1 MMRMSGGQLILA
13 ATPLGNILDA
23 SPRLKETLEQAD
35 LIAAEDTRRAKRLFA
50 DLNLEIKAPV
60 ISLFEENEIEKIPD
74 IIEKLKNGLKVVVIS
89 DAGTPAISDPGYRL
103 VTKAIKENISITVIP
118 GPSAVLS
125 ALVLSGLPTDRFSFE
140 GFIARKGKERTEIL
154 NNLNTQSRTMVIFE
168 SPRRTSQTLQDI
180 QEIVGNDRKAAVVRE
195 ISKTYEEVIRGSLK
209 ELVAWANSKEVLG
222 EITLVIAG
230 VENTGKK
237 EVDDEAIAEVKQLIA
252 AGSSFKDAVQEVS
265 TQRGLSRRELY
276 EASLRLD
283 S

>member
-1 MMRMSGGQLILA
+1 MSGGQLILA

-74 IIEKLKNGLKVVVIS
+74 IIEKLKSGLKVVVIS

-103 VTKAIKENISITVIP
+103 VTKAIEENISITVIP

-168 SPRRTSQTLQDI
+168 SPRRTLQTLQDI
-180 QEIVGNDRKAAVVRE
+180 QEIVGDERKAAVVRE

-237 EVDDEAIAEVKQLIA
+237 EVDDEAIGEVKQLIA

>member
-1 MMRMSGGQLILA
+1 MSGGQLILA

-23 SPRLKETLEQAD
+23 SRRLIQTLEQAD

-50 DLNLEIKAPV
+50 DLNVDVSAPV

-74 IIEKLKNGLKVVVIS
+74 LIEKLKNGAKIVVIS
-89 DAGTPAISDPGYRL
+89 DAGTPAISDPGFRL
-103 VTKAIKENISITVIP
+103 VSAAIDAGISITVIP
-118 GPSAVLS
+118 GPSAVTA

-140 GFIARKGKERTEIL
+140 GFIARKGKERTETL
-154 NNLNTQSRTMVIFE
+154 NNLLTQSRTMVLFE
-168 SPRRTSQTLQDI
+168 SPRRTLQTLIDI
-180 QEIVGNDRKAAVVRE
+180 QEVVGDERKAAVVRE
-195 ISKTYEEVIRGSLK
+195 ISKTYEEVIRGTIK
-209 ELVAWANSKEVLG
+209 ELVNWATDTEVLG
-222 EITLVIAG
+222 EITLVIQG

-237 EVDDEAIAEVKQLIA
+237 EVNDEAIQNVKQLVD

-283 S
+283 T

>member
-74 IIEKLKNGLKVVVIS
+74 IIEKLKSGLKVVVIS

-103 VTKAIKENISITVIP
+103 VTKAIEENISITVIP

-168 SPRRTSQTLQDI
+168 SPRRTLQTLQDI
-180 QEIVGNDRKAAVVRE
+180 QEIVGDDRKAAVVRE

-209 ELVAWANSKEVLG
+209 ELVTWANSKEVLG

-237 EVDDEAIAEVKQLIA
+237 EVDEQAIGEVKQLIA

>member
-1 MMRMSGGQLILA
+1 MSGGQLILA

-74 IIEKLKNGLKVVVIS
+74 IIEKLKSGLKVVVIS

-103 VTKAIKENISITVIP
+103 VTKAIEENISITVIP

-168 SPRRTSQTLQDI
+168 SPRRTLQTLQDI
-180 QEIVGNDRKAAVVRE
+180 QEIVGDERKAAVVRE

-230 VENTGKK
+230 AENTGKK
-237 EVDDEAIAEVKQLIA
+237 EVDDESIAEVKQLIA

>member
-1 MMRMSGGQLILA
+1 MSGGQLILA

-23 SPRLKETLEQAD
+23 SERLKQTLQAAD

-50 DLNLEIKAPV
+50 DLNLDVSAPV

-74 IIEKLKNGLKVVVIS
+74 IIEKLKNGAKVVVIS

-103 VTKAIKENISITVIP
+103 VSKAIEENISITVIP

-125 ALVLSGLPTDRFSFE
+125 ALILSGLPTDRFSFE
-140 GFIARKGKERTEIL
+140 GFIARKGKERAEIL
-154 NNLNTQSRTMVIFE
+154 NNLNTQSRTMVLFE
-168 SPRRTSQTLQDI
+168 SPRRTLQTLQDI
-180 QEIVGNDRKAAVVRE
+180 QEVVGENRKAAVVRE
-195 ISKTYEEVIRGSLK
+195 ISKTYEEVIRGSISD
-209 ELVAWANSKEVLG
+209 LVSWAQAKEVLG

-237 EVDDEAIAEVKQLIA
+237 EVDEEAIRQVKQLVD

-265 TQRGLSRRELY
+265 TQQGLSRRELY

>member
-1 MMRMSGGQLILA
+1 MSGGQLILA

-23 SPRLKETLEQAD
+23 SPRLKQSLQEAD

-50 DLNLEIKAPV
+50 DLSLEIKAPI

-74 IIEKLKNGLKVVVIS
+74 LIEKLKNGSKVVVIS

-103 VTKAIKENISITVIP
+103 VSAAIEENISITVIP
-118 GPSAVLS
+118 GPSAVIS

-154 NNLNTQSRTMVIFE
+154 NNLTTQSRTTVLFE
-168 SPRRTSQTLQDI
+168 SPRRTLQTLIDI
-180 QEIVGNDRKAAVVRE
+180 QEIVGDERKAAVVRE
-195 ISKTYEEVIRGSLK
+195 ISKTYEEVIRGTLK
-209 ELVAWANSKEVLG
+209 ELVKWALDTEVLG
-222 EITLVIAG
+222 EITLVIQG
-230 VENTGKK
+230 VDNTGKK
-237 EVDDEAIAEVKQLIA
+237 EVNDAAIQNVKQLVD

-283 S
+283 T

>member
-74 IIEKLKNGLKVVVIS
+74 IIEKLKSGLKVVVIS

-103 VTKAIKENISITVIP
+103 VTKAIEENILITVIP

-168 SPRRTSQTLQDI
+168 SPRRTLQTLQDI
-180 QEIVGNDRKAAVVRE
+180 QEIVGDDRKAAVVRE

-237 EVDDEAIAEVKQLIA
+237 EVDEQAIGEVKQLIA

>member
-1 MMRMSGGQLILA
+1 MRMSGGQLILA

-103 VTKAIKENISITVIP
+103 VTKAIEENISITVIP

-154 NNLNTQSRTMVIFE
+154 NNLNTQTRTMVIFE
-168 SPRRTSQTLQDI
+168 SPRRTLQTLQDI
-180 QEIVGNDRKAAVVRE
+180 QEIVGDDRKAAVVRE

-237 EVDDEAIAEVKQLIA
+237 EVDDQAIAEVKQLIA

>member
-1 MMRMSGGQLILA
+1 MSGGQLILA

-50 DLNLEIKAPV
+50 DLNLDIKAPV

-74 IIEKLKNGLKVVVIS
+74 IIEKLKSGLKVVVIS

-103 VTKAIKENISITVIP
+103 VTKAIEENISITVIP

-168 SPRRTSQTLQDI
+168 SPRRTLQTLQDI
-180 QEIVGNDRKAAVVRE
+180 QEIVGDDRKAAVVRE

-209 ELVAWANSKEVLG
+209 ELVTWANSKELLG

-237 EVDDEAIAEVKQLIA
+237 EVDDQAIAEVKQLIA

>member
-74 IIEKLKNGLKVVVIS
+74 IIEKLKSGLKVVVIS

-103 VTKAIKENISITVIP
+103 VTKAIEENIFITVIP

-168 SPRRTSQTLQDI
+168 SPRRTLQTLQDI
-180 QEIVGNDRKAAVVRE
+180 QEIVGDDRKAAVVRE

-230 VENTGKK
+230 VENAGKK
-237 EVDDEAIAEVKQLIA
+237 EVDDESIAEVKQLIA

>member
-1 MMRMSGGQLILA
+1 MGGGQLILA

-103 VTKAIKENISITVIP
+103 VTKAIEENISITVIP

-168 SPRRTSQTLQDI
+168 SPRRTLQTLQDI
-180 QEIVGNDRKAAVVRE
+180 QEIVGDDRKAAVVRE

-230 VENTGKK
+230 VENAGKK
-237 EVDDEAIAEVKQLIA
+237 EVDDQAIAEVKQLIA

>member
-1 MMRMSGGQLILA
+1 MSGGQLILA

-103 VTKAIKENISITVIP
+103 VTKAIEENISITVIP

-237 EVDDEAIAEVKQLIA
+237 EVDDEAIGEVKQLIA

>member
-1 MMRMSGGQLILA
+1 MSGGQLILA

-74 IIEKLKNGLKVVVIS
+74 IIEKLKSGLKVVVIS

-103 VTKAIKENISITVIP
+103 VTKAIEENISITVIP

-154 NNLNTQSRTMVIFE
+154 SNLNTQSRTMVIFE
-168 SPRRTSQTLQDI
+168 SPRRTLQTLQDI
-180 QEIVGNDRKAAVVRE
+180 QEIVGDDRKAAVVRE

-209 ELVAWANSKEVLG
+209 ELVVWANSKEVLG

>member
-1 MMRMSGGQLILA
+1 MSGGQLILA

-50 DLNLEIKAPV
+50 DLNLDIKAPV

-103 VTKAIKENISITVIP
+103 VTKAIEENISITVIP

-168 SPRRTSQTLQDI
+168 SPRRTLQTLQDI
-180 QEIVGNDRKAAVVRE
+180 QEIVGDERKAAVVRE

-209 ELVAWANSKEVLG
+209 ELVTWANSKEVLG

-237 EVDDEAIAEVKQLIA
+237 EVDDQAIAEVKQLIA

>member
-1 MMRMSGGQLILA
+1 MSGGQLILA

-103 VTKAIKENISITVIP
+103 VTKAIEENISITVIP

-168 SPRRTSQTLQDI
+168 SPRRTLQTLQDI
-180 QEIVGNDRKAAVVRE
+180 QEIVGDDRKAAVVRE

-237 EVDDEAIAEVKQLIA
+237 EVDDEAIGEVKQLIA

-283 S
+283 T

>member
-1 MMRMSGGQLILA
+1 MSGGQLILA

-103 VTKAIKENISITVIP
+103 VTKAIEENILITVIP

-140 GFIARKGKERTEIL
+140 GFIARKGKERTEIF
-154 NNLNTQSRTMVIFE
+154 NNLNTQSRTMIIFE
-168 SPRRTSQTLQDI
+168 SPRRTLQTLQDI
-180 QEIVGNDRKAAVVRE
+180 QEIVGDDRKAAVVRE

-237 EVDDEAIAEVKQLIA
+237 EVDEQAIGEVKQLIA

>member
-50 DLNLEIKAPV
+50 DLNLDIKAPV

-103 VTKAIKENISITVIP
+103 VTKAIEENISITVIP

-168 SPRRTSQTLQDI
+168 SPRRTLQTLQDI
-180 QEIVGNDRKAAVVRE
+180 QEIVGDDRKAAVVRE

-237 EVDDEAIAEVKQLIA
+237 EVDEQAIGEVKQLIA

>member
-1 MMRMSGGQLILA
+1 MSGGQLILA

-103 VTKAIKENISITVIP
+103 VTKAIEENISITVIP

-168 SPRRTSQTLQDI
+168 SPRRTLQTLQDI
-180 QEIVGNDRKAAVVRE
+180 QEIVGDERKAAVVRE

-209 ELVAWANSKEVLG
+209 ELVTWANSKEVLG

-237 EVDDEAIAEVKQLIA
+237 EVDDQAIAEVKQLIA

>member
-1 MMRMSGGQLILA
+1 MSGGQLILA

-23 SPRLKETLEQAD
+23 SPRLKQTLEQAD

-50 DLNLEIKAPV
+50 DLNLEITAPV

-74 IIEKLKNGLKVVVIS
+74 IIEKLKNGAKVVVIS

-103 VTKAIKENISITVIP
+103 VSKAIAENIAITVIP
-118 GPSAVLS
+118 GPSAVIS
-125 ALVLSGLPTDRFSFE
+125 ALVLSGLPTDRFAFE

-154 NNLNTQSRTMVIFE
+154 NNLNTQSRTMVLFE
-168 SPRRTSQTLQDI
+168 SPRRTSQTLEDI
-180 QEIVGNDRKAAVVRE
+180 QEIVGPDRKAAVVRE
-195 ISKTYEEVIRGSLK
+195 ISKTYEEVIRGSIK
-209 ELVAWANSKEVLG
+209 ELVTWANSKEVLG
-222 EITLVIAG
+222 EITLVVAG
-230 VENTGKK
+230 IENVGKK
-237 EVDDEAIAEVKQLIA
+237 EVDAEAVNNVKRLVD

>member
-1 MMRMSGGQLILA
+1 MSGGQLILA

-50 DLNLEIKAPV
+50 DLNLDIKAPV

-74 IIEKLKNGLKVVVIS
+74 IIEKLKSGLKVVVIS

-103 VTKAIKENISITVIP
+103 VTKAIEENISITVIP

-168 SPRRTSQTLQDI
+168 SPRRTLQTLQDI
-180 QEIVGNDRKAAVVRE
+180 QEIVGDDRKAAVVRE
-195 ISKTYEEVIRGSLK
+195 ISKTYEEVIRGSLN
-209 ELVAWANSKEVLG
+209 ELVTWANSKEVLG

-230 VENTGKK
+230 VKNTGKK
-237 EVDDEAIAEVKQLIA
+237 EVDDQAIAEVKQLIA

>member
-74 IIEKLKNGLKVVVIS
+74 IIEKLKSGLKVVVIS

-103 VTKAIKENISITVIP
+103 VTKAIEENISITVIP

-168 SPRRTSQTLQDI
+168 SPRRTLQTLQDI
-180 QEIVGNDRKAAVVRE
+180 QEIVGDDRKAAVVRE

-209 ELVAWANSKEVLG
+209 ELVTWANSKEVLG

>member
-1 MMRMSGGQLILA
+1 MSGGQLILA

-103 VTKAIKENISITVIP
+103 VTKAIEENISITVIP

-154 NNLNTQSRTMVIFE
+154 NNLNTQSRTTVIFE
-168 SPRRTSQTLQDI
+168 SPRRTLQTLQDI
-180 QEIVGNDRKAAVVRE
+180 QEIVGDDRKAAVVRE

-209 ELVAWANSKEVLG
+209 ELVDWANSKEVLG

-237 EVDDEAIAEVKQLIA
+237 EVDEEAIGEVKQLIA

>member
-1 MMRMSGGQLILA
+1 MSGGQLILA

-23 SPRLKETLEQAD
+23 SRRLIQNLEQAD

-50 DLNLEIKAPV
+50 DLNIDVSAPV

-74 IIEKLKNGLKVVVIS
+74 LIEKLKNGAKIVVIS
-89 DAGTPAISDPGYRL
+89 DAGTPAISDPGFRL
-103 VTKAIKENISITVIP
+103 VSAAIDAEISITVIP
-118 GPSAVLS
+118 GPSAVTA

-140 GFIARKGKERTEIL
+140 GFIARKGKERTETL
-154 NNLNTQSRTMVIFE
+154 NNLLTQSRTMVLFE
-168 SPRRTSQTLQDI
+168 SPRRTLQTLIDI
-180 QEIVGNDRKAAVVRE
+180 QEVVGDERKAAVVRE
-195 ISKTYEEVIRGSLK
+195 ISKTYEEVIRGTIK
-209 ELVAWANSKEVLG
+209 ELVNWASDTEVLG
-222 EITLVIAG
+222 EITLVIQG

-237 EVDDEAIAEVKQLIA
+237 EVNDEAIQNVKQLVD

-283 S
+283 T

>member
-1 MMRMSGGQLILA
+1 MSGGQLILA

-103 VTKAIKENISITVIP
+103 VTKAIEENISITVIP

-168 SPRRTSQTLQDI
+168 SPRRTLQTLQDI
-180 QEIVGNDRKAAVVRE
+180 QEIVGDDRKAAVVRE

-209 ELVAWANSKEVLG
+209 ELVAWATSKEVLG

-237 EVDDEAIAEVKQLIA
+237 EVDEQAIGEVKQLIA

>member
-1 MMRMSGGQLILA
+1 MSGGQLILA

-74 IIEKLKNGLKVVVIS
+74 IIEKLKSGLKVVVIS

-103 VTKAIKENISITVIP
+103 VTKAIEENIFITVIP

-168 SPRRTSQTLQDI
+168 SPRRTLQTLQDI
-180 QEIVGNDRKAAVVRE
+180 QEIVGDDRKAAVVRE

-237 EVDDEAIAEVKQLIA
+237 EVDDESIAEVKQLIA

>member
-1 MMRMSGGQLILA
+1 MSGGQLILA

-23 SPRLKETLEQAD
+23 SERLKQTLQAAD

-50 DLNLEIKAPV
+50 DLNLDVSAPV

-74 IIEKLKNGLKVVVIS
+74 IIEKLKNGAKVVVIS

-103 VTKAIKENISITVIP
+103 VKKAIEENISITVIP

-125 ALVLSGLPTDRFSFE
+125 ALILSGLPTDRFSFE

-154 NNLNTQSRTMVIFE
+154 NNLNTHSRTMVLFE
-168 SPRRTSQTLQDI
+168 SPRRTLQTLQDI
-180 QEIVGNDRKAAVVRE
+180 QEVVGENRKAAVVRE
-195 ISKTYEEVIRGSLK
+195 ISKTYEEVIRGSISD
-209 ELVAWANSKEVLG
+209 LVSWAQAKEVLG

-237 EVDDEAIAEVKQLIA
+237 EVDEEAIRQVKQLVD

-265 TQRGLSRRELY
+265 TQQGLSRRELY

>member
-1 MMRMSGGQLILA
+1 MSGGQLILA

-50 DLNLEIKAPV
+50 DLNLDIKAPV

-74 IIEKLKNGLKVVVIS
+74 IIEKLKSGLKVVVIS

-103 VTKAIKENISITVIP
+103 VTKAIEENISITVIP

-168 SPRRTSQTLQDI
+168 SPRRTLQTLQDI
-180 QEIVGNDRKAAVVRE
+180 QEIVGDDRKAAVVRE

-237 EVDDEAIAEVKQLIA
+237 EVDDEAIGEVKQLIA

>member
-1 MMRMSGGQLILA
+1 MSGGQLILA

-23 SPRLKETLEQAD
+23 SRRLIQTLEQAD

-50 DLNLEIKAPV
+50 DLNVDVSAPV

-74 IIEKLKNGLKVVVIS
+74 LIEKLKNGAKIVVIS
-89 DAGTPAISDPGYRL
+89 DAGTPAISDPGFRL
-103 VTKAIKENISITVIP
+103 VSAAIDAGISITVIP
-118 GPSAVLS
+118 GPSAVTA

-140 GFIARKGKERTEIL
+140 GFIARKGKERTETL
-154 NNLNTQSRTMVIFE
+154 NNLLAQSRTMVLFE
-168 SPRRTSQTLQDI
+168 SPRRTLQTLIDI
-180 QEIVGNDRKAAVVRE
+180 QEVVGDERKAAVVRE
-195 ISKTYEEVIRGSLK
+195 ISKTYEEVIRGTIK
-209 ELVAWANSKEVLG
+209 ELVNWATDTEVLG
-222 EITLVIAG
+222 EITLVIQG

-237 EVDDEAIAEVKQLIA
+237 EVNDEAIQNVKQLVD

-283 S
+283 T

>member
-1 MMRMSGGQLILA
+1 MSGGQLILA

-74 IIEKLKNGLKVVVIS
+74 IIEKLKSGLKVVVIS

-103 VTKAIKENISITVIP
+103 VTKAIEENISITVIP

-154 NNLNTQSRTMVIFE
+154 SNLNTQSRTMVIFE
-168 SPRRTSQTLQDI
+168 SPRRTLQTLQDI
-180 QEIVGNDRKAAVVRE
+180 QEIVGDDRKAAVVRE

-209 ELVAWANSKEVLG
+209 ELVVWANSKEVLG

-237 EVDDEAIAEVKQLIA
+237 EVDDEAIAEVTQLIA

>member
-1 MMRMSGGQLILA
+1 MSGGQLILA

-23 SPRLKETLEQAD
+23 SERLKQTLQEAD

-50 DLNLEIKAPV
+50 DLNLDVSAPV

-74 IIEKLKNGLKVVVIS
+74 IIEKLKTGAKVVVIS

-103 VTKAIKENISITVIP
+103 VTKAIEENISITVIP

-125 ALVLSGLPTDRFSFE
+125 ALILSGLPTDRFSFE

-154 NNLNTQSRTMVIFE
+154 NNLNTQSRTMVLFE
-168 SPRRTSQTLQDI
+168 SPRRTLQTLKDI
-180 QEIVGNDRKAAVVRE
+180 QEVVGENRKAAVVRE
-195 ISKTYEEVIRGSLK
+195 ISKTYEEVIRGSISD
-209 ELVAWANSKEVLG
+209 LVSWAQAKEVLG

-237 EVDDEAIAEVKQLIA
+237 EVDEEAIRQVKQLVD

-265 TQRGLSRRELY
+265 TQQGLSRRELY

>member
-1 MMRMSGGQLILA
+1 MSGGQLILA
-13 ATPLGNILDA
+13 ATPLGNTLDA

-50 DLNLEIKAPV
+50 DLNLDIKAPV

-74 IIEKLKNGLKVVVIS
+74 IIEKLKSGLKVVVIS

-103 VTKAIKENISITVIP
+103 VTKAIEENISITVIP

-140 GFIARKGKERTEIL
+140 GFIARKGKERIEIL

-168 SPRRTSQTLQDI
+168 SPRRTLQTLQDI
-180 QEIVGNDRKAAVVRE
+180 QEIVGDDRKAAVVRE

-209 ELVAWANSKEVLG
+209 ELVTWANSKEVLG

-237 EVDDEAIAEVKQLIA
+237 EVDDQAIAEVKQLIA

>member
-1 MMRMSGGQLILA
+1 MSGGQLILA
-13 ATPLGNILDA
+13 ATPLGNVLDA
-23 SPRLKETLEQAD
+23 SERLKQTLQEAG

-50 DLNLEIKAPV
+50 DLNLEVKAPV

-74 IIEKLKNGLKVVVIS
+74 IIEKLKTGAKVVVIS

-103 VTKAIKENISITVIP
+103 VTKAIEENISITVIP

-125 ALVLSGLPTDRFSFE
+125 ALILSGLPTDRFSFE

-154 NNLNTQSRTMVIFE
+154 NNLNTQSRTMVLFE
-168 SPRRTSQTLQDI
+168 SPRRTLQTLQDI
-180 QEIVGNDRKAAVVRE
+180 QEVVGENRKAAVVRE
-195 ISKTYEEVIRGSLK
+195 ISKTYEEVIRGSISD
-209 ELVAWANSKEVLG
+209 LVSWAQAKEVLG

-237 EVDDEAIAEVKQLIA
+237 EVDEEAIRQVKQLVD

-265 TQRGLSRRELY
+265 TQQGLSRRELY

>member
-1 MMRMSGGQLILA
+1 MSGGQLILA

-50 DLNLEIKAPV
+50 DLNLDIKAPV

-74 IIEKLKNGLKVVVIS
+74 IIEKLKSGLKVVVIS

-103 VTKAIKENISITVIP
+103 VTKAIEENISITVIP

-140 GFIARKGKERTEIL
+140 GFIARKGKERIEIL

-168 SPRRTSQTLQDI
+168 SPRRTLQTLQDI
-180 QEIVGNDRKAAVVRE
+180 QEIVGDDRKAAVVRE

-209 ELVAWANSKEVLG
+209 ELVTWANSKEVLG

-252 AGSSFKDAVQEVS
+252 AGSSFKDEVQEVS

>member
-1 MMRMSGGQLILA
+1 
-13 ATPLGNILDA
+13 LDA
-23 SPRLKETLEQAD
+23 SERLKQTLQEAD

-50 DLNLEIKAPV
+50 DLNLEVKAPV

-74 IIEKLKNGLKVVVIS
+74 IIEKLKNGAKVVVIS

-103 VTKAIKENISITVIP
+103 VTKAIEENISITVIP

-125 ALVLSGLPTDRFSFE
+125 ALILSGLPTDRFSFE

-154 NNLNTQSRTMVIFE
+154 NNLNTQSRTMVLFE
-168 SPRRTSQTLQDI
+168 SPRRTLQTLQDI
-180 QEIVGNDRKAAVVRE
+180 QEVVGESRKAAVVRE
-195 ISKTYEEVIRGSLK
+195 ISKTYEEVIRGSISDLIS
-209 ELVAWANSKEVLG
+209 WAQAKEVLG

-237 EVDDEAIAEVKQLIA
+237 EVDEEAIRQVKQLVD
-252 AGSSFKDAVQEVS
+252 GGTSFKDAVQEVS
-265 TQRGLSRRELY
+265 TQQGLSRRELY

>member
-1 MMRMSGGQLILA
+1 MSGGQLILA

-23 SPRLKETLEQAD
+23 SPRLKDTLEQAD

-50 DLNLEIKAPV
+50 DLNLDIKAPV

-74 IIEKLKNGLKVVVIS
+74 IIEKLKNGSKVVVIS

-103 VTKAIKENISITVIP
+103 VTKVIEENISITVIP

-125 ALVLSGLPTDRFSFE
+125 ALILSGLPTDRFSFE

-154 NNLNTQSRTMVIFE
+154 NNLNTQSRTMIIFE
-168 SPRRTSQTLQDI
+168 SPRRTLQTLQDI
-180 QEIVGNDRKAAVVRE
+180 QEIVGNERKAAVVRE

-237 EVDDEAIAEVKQLIA
+237 EVDDQAIAEVKQLIA

-276 EASLRLD
+276 EASLRLE